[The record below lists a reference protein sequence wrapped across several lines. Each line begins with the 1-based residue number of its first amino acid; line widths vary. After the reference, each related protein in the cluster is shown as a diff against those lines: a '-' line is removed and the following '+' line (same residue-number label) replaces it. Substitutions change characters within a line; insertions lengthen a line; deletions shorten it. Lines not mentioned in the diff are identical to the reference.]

1 MLEGERKGDEA
12 LRMVDGRTDKRD
24 DVLTRCVPRLLIHL
38 LDLLQAVVQSR
49 TLSLDR
55 HLGAKDG
62 PSLCAWT
69 ERCSDIIQSIHDT
82 FGNLFVVE
90 RVPVGVAS
98 GPARLDGDEV
108 VLNVGQGRQDRR
120 RAFRRRKRHVENL
133 VHLQKDSR
141 VWGVV

>member
-1 MLEGERKGDEA
+1 VLEGERKGDEA

-62 PSLCAWT
+62 LSLCAWT
-69 ERCSDIIQSIHDT
+69 EGCSDIIQSIHDT

-108 VLNVGQGRQDRR
+108 VLNVGQGRR
-120 RAFRRRKRHVENL
+120 RAFRRRKRLVENL

-141 VWGVV
+141 VRGVV